1 MLSSF
6 DNLNSYIPY
15 CTDGELHSVI
25 TPVYDDVQ
33 VKSPGKYAEETK
45 GGDFVVETLVGDKW
59 VPYRHADFFLDIG
72 KKADTNQAW
81 VLSDYLPTYISM
93 LHDDEP
99 VLLDIPGP
107 RGKELVWSGV
117 EPNKMLRTLQVI
129 AVTEHR
135 RYPKSEPLGGRYLLL
150 RFLTGIACG
159 LWDAELAASYLKSG
173 KVGLKKLRHRTGYT
187 EPTIIEILEGIEVG

>member
-15 CTDGELHSVI
+15 CTDGELHSVT

-33 VKSPGKYAEETK
+33 VRAPGKYAEETN

-81 VLSDYLPTYISM
+81 VLQQYLPQYIEM
-93 LHDDEP
+93 LQDNVVDWDGLDDTT
-99 VLLDIPGP
+99 VPGVP
-107 RGKELVWSGV
+107 
-117 EPNKMLRTLQVI
+117 PQTMLRTLQVI
-129 AVTEHR
+129 AVAEHR

-187 EPTIIEILEGIEVG
+187 EPTIIEILKGIEVG